1 MKKMIL
7 AFGAT
12 LLAACSAN
20 NAEAPGGT
28 GEPAVAHNESEW
40 ILWALTTAAP
50 SFIGDNATVI
60 APDGTVLQEGT
71 NGWTC
76 QSASPMPMPDT
87 GYATVREA
95 VPACSDEAAQA
106 WMKAYMAGEQPA
118 LETDGWMWML
128 HGDMGADNFDHTAM
142 SIEEA
147 NPAHW
152 IVSGPHLMMMPAD
165 VSTIANTTTDFA
177 SGAPYLMFKGTGF
190 DHLMIPLE
198 GYYDFQN

>member
-1 MKKMIL
+1 MKKIMICV
-7 AFGAT
+7 GAA

-20 NAEAPGGT
+20 NAEAPSES
-28 GEPAVAHNESEW
+28 GEPDVAHNESEW

-50 SFIGDNATVI
+50 SFISENATVI
-60 APDGTVLQEGT
+60 APDGTVLREGT

-76 QSASPMPMPDT
+76 QSASPAPMPAN
-87 GYATVREA
+87 GYATAREA
-95 VPACSDEAAQA
+95 VPACSDQAAQA
-106 WMKAYMAGEQPA
+106 WMEAYMAGKQPA

-128 HGDMGADNFDHTAM
+128 HGDLGADNFDHTAM

-147 NPAHW
+147 NADDW

-165 VSTIANTTTDFA
+165 VTTIANTTTDFT

-198 GYYDFQN
+198 GYYDFQD

>member
-7 AFGAT
+7 AFVTT

-50 SFIGDNATVI
+50 SFIGDNATVN
-60 APDGTVLQEGT
+60 APAGTVLQEGT

-165 VSTIANTTTDFA
+165 VSTIANTTTDFT
-177 SGAPYLMFKGTGF
+177 SGVPYLMFKGTGF

>member
-7 AFGAT
+7 AFVTT

-60 APDGTVLQEGT
+60 APVGTVLQEGT

-142 SIEEA
+142 SIEDA

-165 VSTIANTTTDFA
+165 VSTIANTTTDFT